1 MVYTAVFLLNQ
12 IHYCE
17 EITALIIALK
27 MKNNRN
33 ALVIVC
39 SRTISGS
46 KMAASSI
53 TQFDFLLLV
62 RYTMTK
68 L

>member
-17 EITALIIALK
+17 ETTAMIIALK

>member
-1 MVYTAVFLLNQ
+1 MVYAAIFLLNQ
-12 IHYCE
+12 IQYCE
-17 EITALIIALK
+17 ETTAIIIVLK
-27 MKNNRN
+27 MKDNRS
-33 ALVIVC
+33 ALAIVC